1 MLLHSI
7 RSRLLGLVLATVVPF
22 TGLIGFGFWNQWR
35 NDQATAIARATDEAR
50 LLAAQVDD
58 HIGNLEN
65 LLAGLSAAVSTNAA
79 DAGANDAL
87 LRQARAELP
96 EFIASILLFSPDG
109 SNIGRSGDTALARS
123 NATNRV
129 YFQQVL
135 AGQRLAVGD
144 PIRGVPNGRWI
155 ATVARPIEDQ
165 QGKLRAVLAVGTFL
179 DHFQDALRLQRLPA
193 GSLVEIV
200 DERGIG
206 IARSADSLDWIG
218 RDLSK
223 VDPIARHIAAK
234 EISEIVRWS
243 DDVERITGSST
254 ANKVPW
260 LVVVGLPTDIAFAA
274 VASRLTWSAL
284 FVAGTLMAAFAIA
297 WTLSGRIVRPLRQL
311 GKDAS
316 TLAAGDLGHRTAVR
330 THDEVGALADNFNRM
345 AESLDR
351 RQDEALGSAEELRKA
366 KDTLATVIDASPVAI
381 VCTDLDCR
389 IFLWSRAAEEIFG
402 YAAEEAAGQRGDLV
416 PPKSGDET
424 HQLFERAINGET
436 LRNLRLKK
444 RRKDGSVVHI
454 RASAA
459 PMYNPD
465 GTVRGVARAYEDI
478 TNQIRAEAQLER
490 VAHYDQLTGLP
501 NRLSLQ
507 KELGRRLSGEGY
519 SNPTSIMLFDLD
531 SFKDVNDTLGHSTG
545 DHLLVEVGERLVE
558 AAGPTRAVCRL
569 GGDEFVVIVPDCG
582 NPLTV
587 GPLADAML
595 KRLAEPFKINDHVL
609 HVGGSAGIAIA
620 PGDGANVDELI
631 ANADLAL
638 YQAKSEGGRTYR
650 FFLPVLRAQAQARR
664 SLDLELRRAF
674 AENEFELYFQPQ
686 VRLADGAVVGAEA
699 LLRWHHPVRG
709 ILAPGVFIETLA
721 VSAIAPEVSRWII
734 RTACEKTAAW
744 RAEGLALSRIGVNL
758 FPCQLSGET
767 LLKVIGDALQDSNLP
782 TEILELEITEKVALN
797 FEGATVLQ
805 KLHEK
810 GVKLAFDD
818 FGTGYASLSYLT
830 RFPLARIKIDRSFV
844 GKITDDASAAAIVR
858 SLIAMAHNLEL
869 EVIAEGVETN
879 AQAEFLLNE
888 HCEEAQGYLYAKA
901 LPAEQFGAFLR
912 TSRLAV
918 DTTKT
923 PDMRLARAAKLH
935 GRADMAPGRRRLP
948 TG

>member
-65 LLAGLSAAVSTNAA
+65 LLAGLSAAVSTNPA

-96 EFIASILLFSPDG
+96 DFIASILLFSPDG

-123 NATNRV
+123 NATNPCI
-129 YFQQVL
+129 FPT
-135 AGQRLAVGD
+135 GVGGPASCGRRSD
-144 PIRGVPNGRWI
+144 LGVPNGRWI

-165 QGKLRAVLAVGTFL
+165 SGQLRAMIAVGTFL

-200 DERGIG
+200 DEKGIG

-345 AESLDR
+345 ADHSIAARTRPAAARKNCGKPRTRWRPSSMR
-351 RQDEALGSAEELRKA
+351 RRSRSSAPILIAAYFFGAARPRRFSATPPKKRPGSA
-366 KDTLATVIDASPVAI
+366 ATWYR
-381 VCTDLDCR
+381 L
-389 IFLWSRAAEEIFG
+389 
-402 YAAEEAAGQRGDLV
+402 
-416 PPKSGDET
+416 KSGDET

-444 RRKDGSVVHI
+444 RRKDGSLVHI

-478 TNQIRAEAQLER
+478 TNQVRAEAQLER

-531 SFKDVNDTLGHSTG
+531 GFKDVNDTLGHSTG
-545 DHLLVEVGERLVE
+545 DQLLVEVGERLAE

-582 NPLTV
+582 DPLTV

-620 PGDGANVDELI
+620 PDDGANVDELI

-767 LLKVIGDALQDSNLP
+767 LLKDIGDALQDSNLP
-782 TEILELEITEKVALN
+782 TEILELEITENVALN
-797 FEGATVLQ
+797 FERATVLR

-818 FGTGYASLSYLT
+818 FGTGYASLSYL
-830 RFPLARIKIDRSFV
+830 
-844 GKITDDASAAAIVR
+844 
-858 SLIAMAHNLEL
+858 
-869 EVIAEGVETN
+869 
-879 AQAEFLLNE
+879 
-888 HCEEAQGYLYAKA
+888 
-901 LPAEQFGAFLR
+901 
-912 TSRLAV
+912 
-918 DTTKT
+918 
-923 PDMRLARAAKLH
+923 
-935 GRADMAPGRRRLP
+935 
-948 TG
+948 